1 MPGMKQRQ
9 RIEALERKPAIAR
22 RDYSHLTDAE
32 LAAILKARD
41 EAKARGDDDLSG
53 VLPLAAE
60 VLGVSVEHLQGRL
73 FGTC

>member
-22 RDYSHLTDAE
+22 RDYSHLTAHE

-53 VLPLAAE
+53 VLPLAAAR
-60 VLGVSVEHLQGRL
+60 LGVTVEQLAERLKTGR
-73 FGTC
+73 